1 MTRMTPLMM
10 ATDQSSAEVTASETK
25 EEEKPIR
32 TNPDKLEFR
41 RLKYFFG
48 RITI

>member
-1 MTRMTPLMM
+1 MTHMTPLMM
-10 ATDQSSAEVTASETK
+10 ATDASSAETK

>member
-1 MTRMTPLMM
+1 MKPLMM
-10 ATDQSSAEVTASETK
+10 ATDPSTAEVATSETK

-41 RLKYFFG
+41 RLKYYFG